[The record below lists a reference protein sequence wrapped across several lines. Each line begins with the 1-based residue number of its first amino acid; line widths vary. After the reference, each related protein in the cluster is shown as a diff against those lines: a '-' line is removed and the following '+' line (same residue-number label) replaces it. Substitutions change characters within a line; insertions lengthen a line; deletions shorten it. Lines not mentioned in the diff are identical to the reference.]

1 MRTHGGTLG
10 KTAGAWCDK
19 EREMRRK
26 WFLWGDLTST
36 VFAITCFWFAW
47 KEAEQWLSFAGFGA
61 LFMMLIYSACMGF
74 LGLGGIFLA
83 LAIGSGKRRFLIA
96 SLVCRGLVLAGWFWL
111 WAAIPS
117 LWSWTE
123 TGCGAVGVTMVMGLI
138 AGWRGEDRDT

>member
-138 AGWRGEDRDT
+138 ADWQREDRDT

>member
-1 MRTHGGTLG
+1 
-10 KTAGAWCDK
+10 
-19 EREMRRK
+19 MRRK

-111 WAAIPS
+111 WTAIPS

-138 AGWRGEDRDT
+138 AGWQREDRDRKSVV

>member
-1 MRTHGGTLG
+1 
-10 KTAGAWCDK
+10 
-19 EREMRRK
+19 MRRK

-111 WAAIPS
+111 WTAIPS

-123 TGCGAVGVTMVMGLI
+123 TGCGAERRQGYVGKGRP
-138 AGWRGEDRDT
+138 RGRPFFSPLTSLESPEGRGPVPGR